1 MKRLKHQT
9 FTATPLLLVACLYL
23 FTTLRSASA
32 QDTLTLPVF
41 LRQAVSGF
49 SLAKD
54 RSLTDEINRFR
65 EKNLKSSFYPRL
77 DLNAQAAYYSDV
89 VTIDVPVTIP
99 GLEFPQPYHDQYSV
113 ALELKQTIY
122 DGGVTRQKYAI
133 DRVQT
138 EIRHQE
144 VEVQV
149 HQFRQKLTSLF
160 FAAILLDDN
169 EAILRENL
177 AYLDTAL
184 YEMKAAVDQGM
195 ILQGEYSVL
204 KASRVELEQQL
215 VANRYDRKAITGIMA
230 HYLDT
235 TISDS
240 VVLRVP
246 EPKIPNTGLK
256 RPEITLYRMQSQ
268 LLGENISLQKD
279 LRKPHISGFGQLGYG
294 RPGLNP
300 LNEDFNTYYLLGAT
314 IRWNIWDWKQGNRNS
329 RMLSLRQ
336 DQVGIQQEAF
346 RDQVE
351 EELIKIRQ
359 EISKLEE
366 LIRLDHRKA
375 ELRKEGMNAAL
386 HKLRGGTITP
396 SEYEKYLISYRQA
409 LLELN
414 LHKKQKQQKKVE
426 YMITQGTVTEYENNN
441 NE

>member
-1 MKRLKHQT
+1 MT
-9 FTATPLLLVACLYL
+9 FSATPVMLVACLSL
-23 FTTLRSASA
+23 LTTIRSASA
-32 QDTLTLPVF
+32 QDTLTLPSF

-49 SLAKD
+49 SLAQD
-54 RSLTDEINRFR
+54 RSLTEDINMLR

-89 VTIDVPVTIP
+89 VTIDVPVSIP

-133 DRVQT
+133 DRTQT

-144 VEVQV
+144 VEVQL
-149 HQFRQKLTSLF
+149 HRFRQKLASLF
-160 FAAILLDDN
+160 FSAILLDDN

-184 YEMKAAVDQGM
+184 YEMKAAVDHGV

-204 KASRVELEQQL
+204 EASRVGLEQQL
-215 VANRYDRKAITGIMA
+215 AANRYDRKAITQIMA

-246 EPKIPNTGLK
+246 EPKIPGTELK

-300 LNEDFNTYYLLGAT
+300 LNEDFNTYYLLGAS
-314 IRWNIWDWKQGNRNS
+314 IRWNIWDWKQGSRNS
-329 RMLSLRQ
+329 RVLSIRQ
-336 DQVGIQQEAF
+336 DQVGMQQEAF

-351 EELIKIRQ
+351 EELIRIRQ

-366 LIRLDHRKA
+366 FVRLDQRKA
-375 ELRKEGMNAAL
+375 KLRQEGMNTAL

-396 SEYEKYLISYRQA
+396 SEYEKYLTSYRQA

-414 LHKKQKQQKKVE
+414 LHRKQKQQKKVE
-426 YMITQGTVTEYENNN
+426 YMITQGTVIEYENNN
-441 NE
+441 ND